1 MQLFLQAVFLERFE
15 RDRLSAIPGATVP
28 FSTSAGMRILYVNDD
43 ESPMGDLEFTYDGGC
58 CYPVAFNSFGM
69 LFAYSFADHPPDM
82 HVHIV
87 IEMMRR

>member
-43 ESPMGDLEFTYDGGC
+43 ESSMDDSEFTNYGS
-58 CYPVAFNSFGM
+58 CYPVAFNAFGM